1 MLNETNCS
9 LTRYPVNQ
17 QPLARVLSTTVAL
30 VTAAAWL
37 LAANH
42 CAVACLLPNTSAS
55 SEHEHCRAS
64 DAPADSGQPAGCDD
78 LNCCKSLSAPA
89 NFAKK
94 LVGYDKSFYAL
105 KDYVVSEFI
114 FPSDQHDTPISEL
127 DTGPPRAHCFA
138 ESVLQ
143 RSLLAHAPPVA

>member
-1 MLNETNCS
+1 MNETDCS
-9 LTRYPVNQ
+9 VTRYPVKQ
-17 QPLARVLSTTVAL
+17 QPLARVLSTMVAL
-30 VTAAAWL
+30 VTAVVWL

-42 CAVACLLPNTSAS
+42 CAVACLLPNSAS
-55 SEHEHCRAS
+55 ATSEHEHCPAS
-64 DAPADSGQPAGCDD
+64 DAPADNGQPAGCDD

-94 LVGYDKSFYAL
+94 VVGYDKAFYTPT
-105 KDYVVSEFI
+105 DYAVSEFV
-114 FPSDQHDTPISEL
+114 FPDDQHEALISEL
-127 DTGPPRAHCFA
+127 DTGPPETHCFA